1 MHCGY
6 TESYFREINDA
17 SRSSASVVV
26 PLVMDLLQPKSV
38 VDFGCGL
45 GEWAQLFKTLGAV
58 DVIGVDGV
66 HVNVDDLAISAVE
79 FVPADLTLPIDLGR
93 QFDLAVSLEVAEHL
107 PENAAGQ
114 FVATLTRHAPV
125 ILFSAAIPNQGGEH
139 HINEQWPNY
148 WAAYFASH
156 GFKAFDVLR
165 HRVWKN
171 SRVEWWYAQNIM
183 IYATA
188 DPLDRLIE
196 DGHSAIEPT
205 EILPL
210 VHPQNYARQLWT
222 QKVLSACLDLTK
234 VVPVGSRLLLVD
246 DDLCGHLNLGDLFI
260 SPFTEKNGHYG
271 GPPADDEA
279 ALSELSRQMAAGA
292 DYIVFAWPAF
302 WYLEHYSELA
312 RCLSS
317 YHTLAF
323 KNENIIV
330 YRLNALATP

>member
-26 PLVMDLLQPKSV
+26 PLVMDLLRPRSV

-45 GEWAQLFKTLGAV
+45 GEWAQQFRTLGAV
-58 DVIGVDGV
+58 EVIGIDGI
-66 HVNVDDLAISAVE
+66 HINVDDLAISADE
-79 FVPADLTLPIDLGR
+79 FVPADLTLPINLGR
-93 QFDLAVSLEVAEHL
+93 RFDLAVSLEVAEHL
-107 PENAAGQ
+107 PESTADQ
-114 FVATLTRHAPV
+114 FIATLTRHAPA
-125 ILFSAAIPNQGGEH
+125 ILFSAAIPHQGGEH
-139 HINEQWPNY
+139 HVNEQWPDY
-148 WAAYFASH
+148 WANCFASY

-165 HRVWKN
+165 HRVWNN

-183 IYATA
+183 IFATA
-188 DPLDRLIE
+188 DSLDRLLE
-196 DGHSAIEPT
+196 DGHFSIAPT

-210 VHPQNYARQLWT
+210 VHPQNYTRQLWT
-222 QKVLSACLDLTK
+222 QRVLSACLDLAK
-234 VVPVGSRLLLVD
+234 VVPAGSRLLVAD
-246 DDLCGHLNLGDLFI
+246 DDLCGSLSLCDRFI
-260 SPFTEKNGHYG
+260 CPFTERNGHYG
-271 GPPADDEA
+271 GPPADDAA
-279 ALSELSRQMAAGA
+279 ALSELRQQIAAGV

-317 YHTLAF
+317 RHALEL

-330 YRLNALATP
+330 YRLNSSAAP